1 MGRKT
6 RVELDDAGMR
16 DLLRSAAVAQDLRSR
31 GERVQARAAATAPR
45 DVGTFAGSFE
55 VVEHM
60 ESDRVTVRVQ
70 TTDPKGAIKE
80 AKHRTLTRA
89 LDAGR

>member
-1 MGRKT
+1 MPKA
-6 RVELDDAGMR
+6 RVELDDAGMKA
-16 DLLRSAAVAQDLRSR
+16 LLRSAAVAQDLRSR
-31 GERVQARAAATAPR
+31 GERVRSRAAATAPR

-70 TTDPKGAIKE
+70 TNDAKGAIKE
-80 AKHRTLTRA
+80 AAHRTLTKA
-89 LDAGR
+89 LDAR